1 MYIIMPLSELHR
13 AATKGKPD
21 LSSFVPD
28 DDLVELLWENGH
40 VVMQG
45 QSHRPRK
52 SFLPTPF
59 LSPGLKAQERES
71 RDAAKIGLFEPLD
84 SSTAADGSPPSV
96 PVPSSGIGLHAQDD
110 DMAPWM
116 NYPVDDRF
124 GSEFFSELSGVSP
137 NSLSNNDRDY
147 GFGVK
152 DFHSVG
158 IKEGQE
164 YSSRIRPSQLFQS
177 PQQCQSSIPSRRP
190 RVADFSAGGGG
201 SGINPQ
207 GQFQKLDLLSASKP
221 QQPAGSVTNFSHFSR
236 PAALMKADFDRGD
249 GLKSTKEASS
259 VATNTGVR
267 VTSSTDLAKKE
278 TKSAAK
284 LDCSSL
290 EGAASRSNHCYNSA
304 GHNASAPE
312 ANLRSSS
319 IAASLAI
326 GRHEAEKG
334 PEAVVA
340 SSSVCSG
347 SGAGAAPNDPKHG
360 QRRKNREGEECGYQS
375 EDLDDDSV
383 GVRKPTTNRAG
394 MSTKRSRAAEVH
406 NLSERRRRDR
416 INEKMRALQELI
428 PNCNKVD
435 KASML
440 DEAIEYL
447 KTLQLQVQM
456 MSMGSGLC
464 MSPMM
469 LPPGMQHI
477 RASPMAHFPAM
488 GLGMGMGMGYGM
500 GMLDMNGSPGC
511 PLVPV
516 PPVRPPQFPC
526 TLMGG
531 ATGLQGMPGST
542 GLQLFGVPGQGQ
554 GLPMSVPRAQF
565 FSPFPVLPSKAN
577 PLNEVSGT
585 MVNPVPVLD
594 SAPSSRCKDQQQ
606 QQQNMNM
613 ENTQKASTSG
623 KGLFATNK

>member
-1 MYIIMPLSELHR
+1 MPLSELHH

-21 LSSFVPD
+21 LSSSFIPD
-28 DDLVELLWENGH
+28 NDLVELLWENGH
-40 VVMQG
+40 IVMQG
-45 QSHRPRK
+45 QSNRPRK

-59 LSPGLKAQERES
+59 PSPGLKAQERES

-84 SSTAADGSPPSV
+84 SSTAA
-96 PVPSSGIGLHAQDD
+96 PVPSSGIGPHAQDD

-124 GSEFFSELSGVSP
+124 GSEFFSELSGISP
-137 NSLSNNDRDY
+137 NSLSNNDRDNV
-147 GFGVK
+147 FGVK

-164 YSSRIRPSQLFQS
+164 YSSRTRPGQLFQS

-201 SGINPQ
+201 GGGGSGINPQ
-207 GQFQKLDLLSASKP
+207 GQFQKLDLPPASKP
-221 QQPAGSVTNFSHFSR
+221 PRPAGSVTNFSHFSR
-236 PAALMKADFDRGD
+236 PAALTKADFDRNRD

-259 VATNTGVR
+259 VATSTGVR
-267 VTSSTDLAKKE
+267 GASTTDLARKE

-284 LDCSSL
+284 LDRSSL
-290 EGAASRSNHCYNSA
+290 EGAASRSNHRYNSA
-304 GHNASAPE
+304 GHDASAPE

-319 IAASLAI
+319 FAASLAV

-347 SGAGAAPNDPKHG
+347 SGAGAASNDPKHG
-360 QRRKNREGEECGYQS
+360 QKRKNREGEECGYQS

-383 GVRKPTTNRAG
+383 GLKKPTTTRAG
-394 MSTKRSRAAEVH
+394 ASTKRSRAAEVH

-469 LPPGMQHI
+469 LPPAMQHI

-526 TLMGG
+526 TSMGG
-531 ATGLQGMPGST
+531 ATGLHGMPGST

-554 GLPMSVPRAQF
+554 GLPVSVPRAQF
-565 FSPFPVLPSKAN
+565 FSPFPVLPSKVN
-577 PLNEVSGT
+577 PSNEVSGA
-585 MVNPVPVLD
+585 MVNPVP
-594 SAPSSRCKDQQQ
+594 APSSSVR
-606 QQQNMNM
+606 
-613 ENTQKASTSG
+613 
-623 KGLFATNK
+623 TNSNNNKT